1 MDILRGCDGVEPWL
15 LMITALLAM
24 PASWRRRLGGVA
36 AGTLLIFSLNLLRI
50 VSLFHLTLYEPAW
63 FEVAHGMVWQSVMVL
78 AATIFSLTWMGVFD
92 GGQNS
97 KNES

>member
-1 MDILRGCDGVEPWL
+1 
-15 LMITALLAM
+15 
-24 PASWRRRLGGVA
+24 
-36 AGTLLIFSLNLLRI
+36 
-50 VSLFHLTLYEPAW
+50 LFHLTLYEPAW